1 VSGSASPSASAP
13 GSESVKVMSKAAVPV
28 VSDAAAPNPNP
39 EDASIWSRYSPGG
52 RVPLLV
58 RLLSA

>member
-1 VSGSASPSASAP
+1 
-13 GSESVKVMSKAAVPV
+13 MSKAAVPV

-39 EDASIWSRYSPGG
+39 EEASIWSRYSPGG